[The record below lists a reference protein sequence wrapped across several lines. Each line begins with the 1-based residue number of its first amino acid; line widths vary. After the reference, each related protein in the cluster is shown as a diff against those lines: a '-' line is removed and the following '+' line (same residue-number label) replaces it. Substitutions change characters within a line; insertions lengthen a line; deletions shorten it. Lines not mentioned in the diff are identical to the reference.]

1 MRQIKDSIAYAHKEM
16 DNVNSGV
23 ISERMRRLIHRDANI
38 DIDFMSEEEITERFG
53 NRANAIETRANA
65 IKMQQAIQSGKRVNE
80 IPAMLNDMQRTL
92 YRDVFRIGKKQYTT
106 VDPKGIVKHDNPIYD
121 FALPYAQR
129 DAIDTEGRIAKGGKR
144 ILLGS
149 TGEGTELS
157 AFKNFATDKG
167 DVSMFQF
174 RNVGHKMLVPNL
186 ASTSLGLYPAAGGF
200 DLDDK
205 FIKNLQYIKDSQGTR
220 QLAAFAWRQPT
231 GPQEFALMS
240 PYLDEDTIMRL
251 FGDDGQMAERF
262 KGLTEGVSDYISS
275 QTKYQHLSVKNQ
287 LNAQELDKLTKE
299 QKLFKYLNALSHGQD
314 DIARQFKKSA
324 GDFTQEDVQ
333 RAIFKLVDL
342 NGEDASLSIDG
353 IESITNNDFA
363 NRYLHSQDGVK
374 GVSGRYLNI
383 EQTSDAVLDKIRS
396 TPFGTQLAMTEEEIL
411 RSGDKGLVTSY
422 RQSRL
427 IQLMKPTSTLP
438 EDQIF
443 IDDIGKLVKSSG
455 VGSVEEY
462 NELINN
468 GAAARGMT
476 PMEVALR
483 ISKQIGR
490 DSEDHIIGVR
500 AAFTSMFQRS
510 NARALLNQKDELGT
524 YVNRLGFAVS
534 SEEQRLAILQN
545 ARKYAGEMGDEK
557 LLKLVNEIDAKVALI
572 YNPES
577 VIDIGKAAKMQLQF
591 GGLASDLYQS
601 YAIAL
606 DELAGDIPMAQQAV
620 GRALFNLMA
629 DVAENVDYNDGLKE
643 IVHDIAARSG
653 VSGLKGMPLGQMISG
668 ILDLNNEFSNELKGR
683 IDLTAR
689 KVGENLIEH
698 TGFVTGA
705 ARAIQELYPEAGD
718 KLTMNTGLMGFDEY
732 ITNIKLN
739 ARVDKLTG
747 QGDINSLIES
757 LIRGVETAQ
766 EAVGRELDKT
776 NLLHVDSLRKLIVQP
791 AANQRVKFDE
801 DAAAKSRGELL
812 RRLGLKG
819 DAKELYALP
828 DVNAELLTLQTRE
841 INMKNYLNDVHRK
854 YNPYMPI
861 REIAEAYKGN
871 ISLNRSMDE
880 LDRIINSRLANPEGL
895 VGGMDMADVFR
906 QGRILNEIETSKLTF
921 KQLLRKD
928 YFYGQLVDT
937 GLVEPTE
944 LANARKKIPRKIIS
958 NNRS

>member
-1 MRQIKDSIAYAHKEM
+1 MRQIKDSIAYVHKEM
-16 DNVNSGV
+16 DNVNRGV

-65 IKMQQAIQSGKRVNE
+65 IKMQQAIQSGKKVNE

-92 YRDVFRIGKKQYTT
+92 YRDVFRISKKQYTT
-106 VDPKGIVKHDNPIYD
+106 VSPKGIVTHDNPIYD

-129 DAIDTEGRIAKGGKR
+129 DAIDTEGRVSKGGKR

-157 AFKNFATDKG
+157 AFKKIATDKG

-353 IESITNNDFA
+353 IGSITNNDFA
-363 NRYLHSQDGVK
+363 NTYLRSQDGVK

-383 EQTSDAVLDKIRS
+383 EETSDAVLDKIRS

-411 RSGDKGLVTSY
+411 RSGDKGLITSY
-422 RQSRL
+422 RRSRL
-427 IQLMKPTSTLP
+427 IQLAKPTSTLP
-438 EDQIF
+438 QDQIF
-443 IDDIGKLVKSSG
+443 IDDIRKLVKSSG

-462 NELINN
+462 NELMNN
-468 GAAARGMT
+468 GGAAARGMT
-476 PMEVALR
+476 KMEVALR

-490 DSEDHIIGVR
+490 DSEDHITGVR

-545 ARKYAGEMGDEK
+545 ARKYAGEMGDEQ

-620 GRALFNLMA
+620 GRALFDLMA
-629 DVAENVDYNDGLKE
+629 DGNFNIKE
-643 IVHDIAARSG
+643 MVHDIAARSG
-653 VSGLKGMPLGQMISG
+653 ISGLKGMPLGQMISG
-668 ILDLNNEFSNELKGR
+668 ILDLNNELSTELKEL

-689 KVGENLIEH
+689 NVGENLIEH

-732 ITNIKLN
+732 VTNIKLN
-739 ARVDKLTG
+739 ARVDKITG

-791 AANQRVKFDE
+791 VANQRVKFDE

-812 RRLGLKG
+812 RRLGLKE
-819 DAKELYALP
+819 DAKILYALP
-828 DVNAELLTLQTRE
+828 DVNAELLTLKTRE
-841 INMKNYLNDVHRK
+841 INMKKYLDDVNRK

-861 REIAEAYKGN
+861 AEIAEAYKGN

-895 VGGMDMADVFR
+895 VGGIDMATVFR
-906 QGRILNEIETSKLTF
+906 QGRLLNEIEKSKLPF
-921 KQLLRKD
+921 RKLLKKD
-928 YFYGQLVDT
+928 YFQSYLIDSGLVD
-937 GLVEPTE
+937 PIE
-944 LANARKKIPRKIIS
+944 LASARGKNPRKIIS